1 MQYKIPIQIE
11 NEDTIVAWLSLRQLV
26 IMMLWWWV
34 AYGVFQKLSVSAWET
49 VALIVALPIV
59 ALGIIIALVKVSE
72 MTFLP
77 TILSMIR
84 LSLNAK
90 SRSWSVGTDSYS
102 DLEVWYVI
110 LPTQV
115 KENKENQSLESRM
128 SADEQVSEKILKL

>member
-11 NEDTIVAWLSLRQLV
+11 NEDTIVAWLSLRQLA

-128 SADEQVSEKILKL
+128 NADEQVSEKILKL